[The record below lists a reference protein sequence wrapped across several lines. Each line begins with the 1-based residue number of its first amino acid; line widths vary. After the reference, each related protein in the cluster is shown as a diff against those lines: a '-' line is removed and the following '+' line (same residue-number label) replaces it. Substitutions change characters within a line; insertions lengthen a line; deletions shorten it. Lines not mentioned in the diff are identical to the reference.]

1 MATVTVVQ
9 PKVGTI
15 TVLSQTDQAITVE
28 WNEPDEGTGVFK
40 GFKLYCQA
48 CGGTL
53 VYLKTTPATFDIS
66 ELTSEGHPGPF
77 EISAVASGSGD
88 LYVYTNVAEGQG
100 STKAYPEGG
109 YKDATDSFSAEIAVG
124 SSLTFYIRA
133 YPAFGWVFDHWDRDG
148 EFFASDYSSY
158 SITYK
163 KTTPYTVERQYD
175 AYFARGT
182 FRLVVRIKTNGNYT
196 SNLIGGTVNGLSNA
210 TNTIGSY
217 QYEDV
222 VPVLTA
228 APNPGY
234 RFAGW
239 EVTSGAGQGSGPHK
253 GDVHYRY
260 SWQFPMPGAATTV
273 VATFV
278 SVTGNLLYG
287 SSGLLLHGRAGNLLY
302 DGD

>member
-15 TVLSQTDQAITVE
+15 TVLSQTDQYITVE
-28 WNEPDEGTGVFK
+28 WDEPDEGTGVFK
-40 GFKLYCQA
+40 GFKLYCHA

-53 VYLKTTPATFDIS
+53 VYLKTNPATFDIS

-77 EISAVASGSGD
+77 EISAVATGSGD
-88 LYVYTNVAEGQG
+88 LYVYTNVAEGIG
-100 STKAYPEGG
+100 YTKAYPEGG

-124 SSLTFYIRA
+124 SSLTFHIRA

-163 KTTPYTVERQYD
+163 KTTTNEVERQYD
-175 AYFARGT
+175 AYFARKT
-182 FRLVVRIKTNGNYT
+182 SILVVRIKTNGKYT
-196 SNLIGGTVNGLSNA
+196 SNPIGGTVNGLSST

-217 QYEDV
+217 QYEDL

-228 APNPGY
+228 VPNPGY

-239 EVTSGAGQGSGPHK
+239 VVESGADQGSGPHK
-253 GDVHYRY
+253 GDVHDRY
-260 SWQFPMPGAATTV
+260 SWQFQMPGAKTTV
-273 VATFV
+273 TAKFV

-287 SSGLLLHGRAGNLLY
+287 ASGLLLHGRAGNLIY

>member
-15 TVLSQTDQAITVE
+15 RILSQTDQAITVE
-28 WNEPDEGTGVFK
+28 WAEPAEGTGASR
-40 GFKLYCQA
+40 GFKLYCHA

-53 VYLKTTPATFDIS
+53 VYLKTNPATFDIS

-100 STKAYPEGG
+100 ATKAYPEGG

-124 SSLTFYIRA
+124 SSLSFYIRA

-148 EFFASDYSSY
+148 EYWQASSSM
-158 SITYK
+158 SVTYK
-163 KTTPYTVERQYD
+163 KTTPYTAERQYD
-175 AYFARGT
+175 AYFVRGT
-182 FRLVVRIKTNGNYT
+182 FKLTARIKTNGKYT
-196 SNLIGGTVNGLSNA
+196 SNPIGGTINGLSNT
-210 TNTIGSY
+210 TNTIGRY
-217 QYEDV
+217 QFEDL

-228 APNPGY
+228 VPNPGY

-239 EVTSGAGQGSGPHK
+239 EVLTGADKGTGPHK

-260 SWQFPMPGAATTV
+260 SWQFQMPGAATTV
-273 VATFV
+273 VAKFV

>member
-15 TVLSQTDQAITVE
+15 TVLSQTDQSITVE
-28 WNEPDEGTGVFK
+28 WDEPDEGTGVFK
-40 GFKLYCQA
+40 GFKLYCHA

-53 VYLKTTPATFDIS
+53 VYLKTNPATFDIS

-77 EISAVASGSGD
+77 EISAVAEGSGD
-88 LYVYTNVAEGQG
+88 LYVYTDVAEGLG

-109 YKDATDSFSAEIAVG
+109 SKDATDSFSAEIAVG
-124 SSLTFYIRA
+124 SSLTFHIRA
-133 YPAFGWVFDHWDRDG
+133 YPAFGWLFDHWDRDG
-148 EFFASDYSSY
+148 EFFSTTSSM
-158 SITYK
+158 SVTFS
-163 KTTPYTVERQYD
+163 KTTTNEVERQYD
-175 AYFARGT
+175 AYFVRGT
-182 FRLVVRIKTNGNYT
+182 FKLVVRIKTNGKYT
-196 SNLIGGTVNGLSNA
+196 SNPIGGKVNGLSST

-222 VPVLTA
+222 VPVLNA
-228 APNPGY
+228 VPNPGY

-273 VATFV
+273 VAKFV
-278 SVTGNLLYG
+278 SVTGSLLYG
-287 SSGLLLHGRAGNLLY
+287 TAGLLLHGRAGNLIY